1 MMQKLEFLVKEIAY
15 LREIND
21 LLKKYIEEI
30 KENNNYA
37 QFFIEYLDIIPEH
50 EIRRFLLL
58 MDEFG
63 ISSKI
68 ARINN
73 RKGKDN

>member
-1 MMQKLEFLVKEIAY
+1 MMQKLEFLNKEIAY
-15 LREIND
+15 LREINE
-21 LLKKYIEEI
+21 LLRKYTNEI

-37 QFFIEYLDIIPEH
+37 QFFIEYLDMIPEH

-63 ISSKI
+63 ISSKT
-68 ARINN
+68 ARII